1 MLYDFRHSNEQN
13 LREFDVDMS
22 LYGKFDYTGHKDGDP
37 EPVPRYWDHER
48 KTWSDSWKEH
58 LFDFEIKHLQ

>member
-1 MLYDFRHSNEQN
+1 
-13 LREFDVDMS
+13 MS